1 MKQFKFTCPKCNH
14 HELGSV
20 EQVIMTYPITE
31 ITDEDLNYDYDNPTA
46 GDSNILSYQCLFCG
60 FELEDEQGNS
70 FVEQSDVIEW
80 IKRDTTENTEG

>member
-1 MKQFKFTCPKCNH
+1 MKNYKFTCPKCSK

-20 EQVIMTYPITE
+20 EQVIMAYPITE
-31 ITDEDLNYDYDNPTA
+31 ITDDDLVYDSDNPTA
-46 GDSNILSYQCLFCG
+46 GDSQILSYQCMNCG

-80 IKRDTTENTEG
+80 IKKYTPENTDE